1 MNNMIK
7 SEKIFIMVPAYN
19 EEKTL
24 EYVLIDLL
32 NRGYYVVLVD
42 DGSKDNTFEIARNV
56 QRNYSKKLFLH
67 KHIINRGLGAAIK
80 TGICA
85 ALNHGADYIVT
96 FDADGQHNPEDI
108 VNVIKP
114 LINGE
119 ADVVIGSRVFSDMPL
134 TRNFGNYLMNIL
146 TFIFHGLYVQDS
158 QSGLRAFT
166 RNATKKLNLRYRG
179 YDISSEIIREI
190 KSNNLKLSEIPITT
204 IYTDETMNKGTNTRI
219 GLKILFRMVL
229 DLFKSR

>member
-1 MNNMIK
+1 M

-24 EYVLIDLL
+24 KPVLIDLL
-32 NRGYYVVLVD
+32 SRDYYVVLVD
-42 DGSKDNTFEIARNV
+42 DGSKDNTFQIARTIQKEYPN
-56 QRNYSKKLFLH
+56 KLFIH
-67 KHIINRGLGAAIK
+67 RHIINRGLGAGIK
-80 TGICA
+80 TGLQA
-85 ALNHGADYIVT
+85 SVNHGADYIVT

-114 LINGE
+114 LKTGE
-119 ADVVIGSRVFSDMPL
+119 ADVVIGSRVFSDMPI
-134 TRNFGNYLMNIL
+134 TRNFGNYLMNVL

-166 RNATKKLNLRYRG
+166 CDATKKLKINYRG

-190 KSNNLKLSEIPITT
+190 KSNDLKFSEIPITT
-204 IYTDETMNKGTNTRI
+204 IYTDETMNKGTNTRV
-219 GLKILFRMVL
+219 GLKILFRMIL
-229 DLFKSR
+229 DSFKIK